1 MGRGEKKHH
10 YNATTT
16 KTNDTTCTT
25 SKNNKFDLIHV
36 TSPGLLLFPAL
47 LASRLANLPLV
58 MSYHTHLPVYL
69 ESYLPVVIP
78 KLLRKII
85 IWIVWKCLSLV
96 HSMADLT
103 LVTSPQIRQEFQQH
117 NLSRNKILVWPKG
130 INTTH
135 FHPSFR
141 SKEMRKQMIHGN
153 NSSSADDDYSSV
165 LLLVYIGRLAKEKRL
180 RDLKAILEQLQQQC
194 QHNNNSTR
202 SHLCLI
208 GSGPEEDALREYFQ
222 GTDTTFL
229 GQLDGLALQQ
239 AFASG
244 DIFVMPSDSETL
256 GFVVLESMASGVPC
270 VAAVLVV

>member
-1 MGRGEKKHH
+1 
-10 YNATTT
+10 
-16 KTNDTTCTT
+16 
-25 SKNNKFDLIHV
+25 
-36 TSPGLLLFPAL
+36 
-47 LASRLANLPLV
+47 
-58 MSYHTHLPVYL
+58 
-69 ESYLPVVIP
+69 
-78 KLLRKII
+78 
-85 IWIVWKCLSLV
+85 
-96 HSMADLT
+96 MADLT

-270 VAAVLVV
+270 VAAHSGGLIDIIQDGQTGFLVPAGNVTAFCEKILQLHLNQTLYRHMSLAGRNETQQWSWHSSMEFVRMVAYPLAMDHFSNRWEQRIIRLGQRGLGWARKKGRK